1 MKNSIKIII
10 ILILSL
16 PITTFAQDKK
26 NRVELGLGR
35 YYVPADFV
43 TSYYNLIELGTV
55 SYFRTISPKIEI
67 FTGYSHLPFG
77 IPMLF
82 KWREFPGVP
91 NRGSFIFAENE
102 IGKENYGKIIGRYNA
117 KAMDLGVTYKIFK
130 KNKHSIKVIS
140 ALSGITTLNV
150 YLDHFYQRDK
160 FDMIIYATE
169 KREWHFGGMAGLRY
183 DYTFAKNKFNIGAFS
198 NARAYFNFPFQVN
211 YGIHVGY
218 SF

>member
-16 PITTFAQDKK
+16 PVTMFGKDKK

-102 IGKENYGKIIGRYNA
+102 ISKENYGKIIGRYNA

-130 KNKHSIKVIS
+130 KNKHSIKVI
-140 ALSGITTLNV
+140 
-150 YLDHFYQRDK
+150 
-160 FDMIIYATE
+160 
-169 KREWHFGGMAGLRY
+169 
-183 DYTFAKNKFNIGAFS
+183 
-198 NARAYFNFPFQVN
+198 
-211 YGIHVGY
+211 
-218 SF
+218 